1 MSILFLKGNDM
12 KTLLVGDLSP
22 TRDTCELFANGELDA
37 LFGDV
42 RTLFEGNDVN
52 LINLEC
58 AITDHEEG
66 IEKFGPCI
74 KVAPPAAKAIK
85 ALGVTHACLS
95 NNHFFDFGKKGA
107 LDSIA
112 ALDSVGIVH
121 TGFGENE
128 QDAKRDLIIEKDG
141 ERIALIC
148 VCEHEYSYALPD
160 RMGTRAFD
168 EFETM
173 LEIAEAKKH
182 ADRVIVTYH
191 GGKEQCEY
199 PSPRLMKACRAM
211 AAHGADVVL
220 CQHSHC
226 IGCYEEYKG
235 CHILYGQ
242 GNFHFTFANRED
254 PENWYTSLAVRY
266 DTKTHAIEFIPLM
279 QGEGVEMR
287 LAKGEDA
294 ARIMGGFEKRNAELA
309 NGEWRRGWHEFC
321 MTKAAHYTRTVTRAY
336 APEATE
342 RHNHCFAH
350 YLDCEAHLDVYREL
364 FQTANQTNE
373 K

>member
-1 MSILFLKGNDM
+1 M
-12 KTLLVGDLSP
+12 KTLLLGDVSP
-22 TRDTCELFANGELDA
+22 TRDTRDLYAAGAMEH
-37 LFGDV
+37 LFGDT
-42 RTLFEGNDVN
+42 RTLFDGNDVN

-58 AITDHEEG
+58 AITEHEQG

-74 KVAPPAAKAIK
+74 KMPTAGAKVLAQ
-85 ALGVTHACLS
+85 LGVTHACLS

-107 LDSIA
+107 LDSFA
-112 ALDSVGIVH
+112 ALDSVGIAY

-128 QDAKRDLIIEKDG
+128 QDAKRDLVIEKNG
-141 ERIALIC
+141 ERIAIIC

-173 LEIAEAKKH
+173 LEIAKAKKN

-191 GGKEQCEY
+191 GGKEHCEY
-199 PSPRLMKACRAM
+199 PSPRLRKACRAM

-226 IGCYEEYKG
+226 IGCYEEYEG
-235 CHILYGQ
+235 CHIVYGQ
-242 GNFHFTFANRED
+242 GNFQFVYLNDDTLPANWHD
-254 PENWYTSLAVRY
+254 SLAVRY
-266 DTKTHAIEFIPLM
+266 DTVTDEIEFVPVT
-279 QGEGVEMR
+279 EGTDGGIHIAR
-287 LAKGEDA
+287 GEDA
-294 ARIMGGFEKRNAELA
+294 QRIMGAFYARNEELQ
-309 NGEWRRGWHEFC
+309 NGEWRRGWHAFC
-321 MTKAAHYTRTVTRAY
+321 ESMAERYTRVVARAY
-336 APEATE
+336 IPDALE

-350 YLDCEAHLDVYREL
+350 YLDCEAHTDVWREL
-364 FQTANQTNE
+364 FQTANMTNE

>member
-1 MSILFLKGNDM
+1 M
-12 KTLLVGDLSP
+12 KTLLLGDLSP
-22 TRDTCELFANGELDA
+22 TKDTCDLYVNGEVDT
-37 LFGDV
+37 LFGDI
-42 RTLFEGNDVN
+42 RTLFDGNDVN

-58 AITDHEEG
+58 AITEHEEG
-66 IEKFGPCI
+66 INKFGPCI
-74 KVAPPAAKAIK
+74 KVPTAGVNTIK

-112 ALDSVGIVH
+112 ALDSVGIAY

-128 QDAKRDLIIEKDG
+128 QDAKRDLIVEKDG

-173 LEIAEAKKH
+173 LEIANAKKN

-199 PSPRLMKACRAM
+199 PSPRLRKACRAM

-226 IGCYEEYKG
+226 IGCYEEYEG

-242 GNFHFTFANRED
+242 GNFHFVFFERND
-254 PENWYTSLAVRY
+254 PDNWYHSLAVRY
-266 DTKTHAIEFIPLM
+266 DTKSHAIEFIPLT
-279 QGEGVEMR
+279 QVDGGGMR

-294 ARIMGGFEKRNAELA
+294 ARIMGGFEKRNAELQSGA
-309 NGEWRRGWHEFC
+309 WRDGWHAFC
-321 MTKAAHYTRTVTRAY
+321 LSKAEHYTRSVTRAY

-364 FQTANQTNE
+364 FQTANMTNE

>member
-1 MSILFLKGNDM
+1 M
-12 KTLLVGDLSP
+12 KTLLLGDVSP
-22 TRDTCELFANGELDA
+22 TKATADIFAAGEVDH
-37 LFGDV
+37 LFGDT

-58 AITDHEEG
+58 AVTEHEQG

-74 KVAPPAAKAIK
+74 KMSTAGAKTLK

-107 LDSIA
+107 LDSLA
-112 ALDSVGIVH
+112 TLDSVGITY

-160 RMGTRAFD
+160 RMGARAFD
-168 EFETM
+168 AFETM

-199 PSPRLMKACRAM
+199 PSPRLLKACRAM

-226 IGCYEEYKG
+226 IGCYEQYKG
-235 CHILYGQ
+235 SHILYGQ
-242 GNFHFTFANRED
+242 GNFHFVFADDEVL
-254 PENWYTSLAVRY
+254 PENWHDSLAVRY
-266 DTKTHAIEFIPLM
+266 DTRTHEIEFIPVT
-279 QGEGVEMR
+279 EGTSGSIHIARSAE
-287 LAKGEDA
+287 AE
-294 ARIMGGFEKRNAELA
+294 RIMAAFEKRNEELA
-309 NGEWRRGWHEFC
+309 NGEWRRGWHAFC
-321 MTKAAHYTRTVTRAY
+321 ESKAAHYTRSVTRAY